1 MFRFLEIG
9 EVITED
15 TCTTVF
21 TSCQGGDVVPSAIK
35 KVKSENESSDSFC
48 LLMKFFFRTMFCHP
62 SRLAVM
68 LNVSELLKFGIANDS
83 ISGH

>member
-48 LLMKFFFRTMFCHP
+48 LLMKFFFSDHVL
-62 SRLAVM
+62 S
-68 LNVSELLKFGIANDS
+68 SES
-83 ISGH
+83 SGCDA